1 MDQSGQ
7 FSDYLFAKMGPSNG
21 GTNGGDFSRNTTE
34 RCQTPVELTGIKKW
48 ISDNAMLLVTLS
60 GVLFGVSLGEL
71 FYFIFIR
78 CITKNIHHGKFYH
91 FSYNKRMKV

>member
-71 FYFIFIR
+71 FFIIHFFYFFFI
-78 CITKNIHHGKFYH
+78 
-91 FSYNKRMKV
+91 V